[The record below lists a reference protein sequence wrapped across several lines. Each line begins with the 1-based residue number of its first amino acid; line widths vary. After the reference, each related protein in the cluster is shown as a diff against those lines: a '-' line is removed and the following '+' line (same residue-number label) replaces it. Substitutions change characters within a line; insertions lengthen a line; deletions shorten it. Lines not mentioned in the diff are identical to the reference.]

1 MLCVM
6 FDWHKQLEIFF
17 KKTEKEKKQ
26 AESKTPYEKKQKKV
40 LTKLHKEDEK
50 MQAQKI
56 DLKTGATTIL
66 RFVSKLLEKGAD
78 FNIYMNVW
86 ALPFDLL
93 WKYYETET
101 DVAEFIN
108 YYCKPNVA
116 MTTLS
121 VEGKVKSNKRSVEF
135 HKKTED
141 RDVCV
146 TVELLEIFI
155 CFNDSKNFTNFW
167 ERFAVTSENV
177 EKVITLLL
185 HVAVERNYTT
195 YVDLIMKKASR
206 EIFKI
211 EGNKSKTLDVQENCA
226 VTLEKTPTSAEKP
239 PGCCCLKKNCSNKTN
254 SLAKGTASN
263 TQNEVLK
270 MQDITPE
277 SKETRAATL
286 ERTSLSAEGSTSC
299 WCCFKCCEKRHNPAV
314 QEAHDPCAQKKKS
327 RKHEDSRAKEEKL
340 VHRFVLKGL
349 LKKICLNGNLY
360 LLKLFLDKVSDRFL
374 LNEHP
379 LLILTIQKMSKL
391 KETQEFKYL
400 HDCAKMLIENHCKI
414 RMQDTDP
421 NKNTALHLALSCGYD
436 KLASLM
442 LKEGHGLMGFRNRQN
457 LTPIEYGTTEFW
469 NTYLNNCITN
479 KDGSE
484 LRFNVGFL
492 KPLAKDESSNTS
504 KSLSSKWYP
513 RCIKLV
519 EEMNETHNSKYR
531 FTRTVND
538 MTALRLIS
546 QSTDRKEFL
555 MHPVI
560 IAFITMKWKRLCH
573 WNVLNL
579 LLTTITMFTFAGYT
593 LLSPGTLKDGTMGF
607 AIVGALILLV
617 REIMQWWLL
626 RWSYLTLEN
635 VVDIINLVFIGIVI
649 VCGWEQGGV
658 CEKVSI
664 YSSFVVISLSLQ
676 ASFLLGASWNNLS
689 KTLYMFKTVSSS
701 FFSSFLSFT
710 PVLGAFIYSF
720 YRTNNELLDDSSRY
734 CFENNCSEENF
745 NNFRSF
751 WNATIKTLVMTTGEF
766 EAANVNFESGK
777 WLLFIGF
784 LFIAPIVILNLING
798 LAVSDI
804 AAIRQESEFIS
815 VCKKVRLLERYE
827 RAVVDSRSTMPEY
840 LQRLFRDPWFPGSF
854 FEKYESIIY
863 VKVNEMNKL
872 AIKTKK
878 QEKSTKESSKNKA
891 SNENLVSNG
900 TTCNVTP
907 VCNDKE
913 DMGTRQPESKIDR
926 STFNNNDTGNKK
938 GDVSTPV
945 DKNITPNNNDAMKR
959 ASRAGND
966 LQPIPG
972 FPWLP
977 SCSLRYYI
985 GIRSFQLALYMSL
998 DQSYVDM
1005 AKAIARSQLKN
1016 NSGHQQLDHLKPI
1029 HGMSKLKSCKD
1040 KYKI

>member
-1 MLCVM
+1 
-6 FDWHKQLEIFF
+6 
-17 KKTEKEKKQ
+17 
-26 AESKTPYEKKQKKV
+26 
-40 LTKLHKEDEK
+40 
-50 MQAQKI
+50 
-56 DLKTGATTIL
+56 
-66 RFVSKLLEKGAD
+66 
-78 FNIYMNVW
+78 
-86 ALPFDLL
+86 
-93 WKYYETET
+93 
-101 DVAEFIN
+101 
-108 YYCKPNVA
+108 
-116 MTTLS
+116 
-121 VEGKVKSNKRSVEF
+121 
-135 HKKTED
+135 
-141 RDVCV
+141 
-146 TVELLEIFI
+146 
-155 CFNDSKNFTNFW
+155 
-167 ERFAVTSENV
+167 
-177 EKVITLLL
+177 
-185 HVAVERNYTT
+185 
-195 YVDLIMKKASR
+195 
-206 EIFKI
+206 
-211 EGNKSKTLDVQENCA
+211 
-226 VTLEKTPTSAEKP
+226 
-239 PGCCCLKKNCSNKTN
+239 
-254 SLAKGTASN
+254 
-263 TQNEVLK
+263 
-270 MQDITPE
+270 
-277 SKETRAATL
+277 
-286 ERTSLSAEGSTSC
+286 
-299 WCCFKCCEKRHNPAV
+299 
-314 QEAHDPCAQKKKS
+314 
-327 RKHEDSRAKEEKL
+327 
-340 VHRFVLKGL
+340 
-349 LKKICLNGNLY
+349 
-360 LLKLFLDKVSDRFL
+360 
-374 LNEHP
+374 
-379 LLILTIQKMSKL
+379 MSKL
-391 KETQEFKYL
+391 QETQEFKYL
-400 HDCAKMLIENHCKI
+400 HDCAKMLIENHGKI

-421 NKNTALHLALSCGYD
+421 NKNTALHLALICGYD

-469 NTYLNNCITN
+469 YTYLNNCITN

-593 LLSPGTLKDGTMGF
+593 LLSPGTLKD
-607 AIVGALILLV
+607 
-617 REIMQWWLL
+617 
-626 RWSYLTLEN
+626 
-635 VVDIINLVFIGIVI
+635 
-649 VCGWEQGGV
+649 
-658 CEKVSI
+658 
-664 YSSFVVISLSLQ
+664 
-676 ASFLLGASWNNLS
+676 
-689 KTLYMFKTVSSS
+689 
-701 FFSSFLSFT
+701 
-710 PVLGAFIYSF
+710 VLGAFIYSF

-900 TTCNVTP
+900 TTCNVTS

-926 STFNNNDTGNKK
+926 STFNNNDTGNEK
-938 GDVSTPV
+938 GDVSTPGIFAKMLN
-945 DKNITPNNNDAMKR
+945 DIAKYAEILKLFIEHFKAYNECIEAKYQPKGKPKKQRSPIFNNDPRTMR
-959 ASRAGND
+959 D
-966 LQPIPG
+966 LDAPLHYAAHCPLIFCGSITKQK
-972 FPWLP
+972 
-977 SCSLRYYI
+977 
-985 GIRSFQLALYMSL
+985 QM
-998 DQSYVDM
+998 
-1005 AKAIARSQLKN
+1005 
-1016 NSGHQQLDHLKPI
+1016 
-1029 HGMSKLKSCKD
+1029 
-1040 KYKI
+1040 